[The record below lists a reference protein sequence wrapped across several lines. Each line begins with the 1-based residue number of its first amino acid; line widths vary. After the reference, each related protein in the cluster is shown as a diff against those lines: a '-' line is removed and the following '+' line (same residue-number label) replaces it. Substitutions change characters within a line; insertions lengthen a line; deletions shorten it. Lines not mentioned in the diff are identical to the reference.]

1 MREILTSATV
11 ALLVAGASAVTAPRQ
26 QPTVR
31 PGDIPRPDVWV
42 TNRGNSEAIPVDLR
56 EANLG
61 QPLAIHVLNGE
72 RNSSIPP
79 VRVTSAQTT
88 WEYRTVVVRP
98 DDQLA
103 RTMNGP
109 GAEGW
114 ETTGVAWPGADG
126 GTMLLLKRP
135 R

>member
-1 MREILTSATV
+1 MKDILTSATV
-11 ALLVAGASAVTAPRQ
+11 ALLIAGASAVSAPGQ
-26 QPTVR
+26 QTTIR

-61 QPLAIHVLNGE
+61 QPLGIRVLNGD
-72 RNSSIPP
+72 RTTSIPA
-79 VRVTSAQTT
+79 VRVSSAQTT
-88 WEYRTVVVRP
+88 WEYRTAAVKP
-98 DDQLA
+98 DDQLGRA
-103 RTMNGP
+103 MTEL

-114 ETTGVAWPGADG
+114 ETTGIAWPGGDG
-126 GTMLLLKRP
+126 ATLLLLKRP

>member
-11 ALLVAGASAVTAPRQ
+11 ALLVAGASAVSAPGQYPTA
-26 QPTVR
+26 R

-42 TNRGNSEAIPVDLR
+42 MNHGSSEAIPVDLR
-56 EANLG
+56 DANLAR
-61 QPLAIHVLNGE
+61 PLDIHVVNGE

-79 VRVTSAQTT
+79 VRVSVAQTA
-88 WEYRTVVVRP
+88 WDYRTATVKP
-98 DDQLA
+98 DDQLG
-103 RTMNGP
+103 RTLNAL

-114 ETTGVAWPGADG
+114 ETTGIAWPGTDG